1 MKIELEHISKRY
13 GRKEVL
19 KNVTLTAQSG
29 SCIGILG
36 GNGCGKSTLLSVLAG
51 IRKASSGSFIYKEDE
66 KEGLDLFKNRKV
78 RSSLIGYVPQGT
90 PLIEE
95 LSAKDNLLIF
105 YERRELERELERG
118 TLKLLGIDEY
128 IDVPVRKMSGGMKKR
143 LSIGCAV
150 ANHPRL
156 LILDEPSAA
165 LDLICK
171 QSIQRYLKAY
181 KRNGGAILLATHDE
195 EELKLCDTW
204 YILKNGVSIPYDYDG
219 DVARLIKKF

>member
-1 MKIELEHISKRY
+1 MKIELEHISKSY
-13 GRKEVL
+13 GRRNVL
-19 KNVTLTAQSG
+19 RDVSVTAESG
-29 SCIGILG
+29 MCTGILG

-51 IRKASSGSFIYKEDE
+51 IRKASSGSFLCDGKDV
-66 KEGLDLFKNRKV
+66 FKDHRL
-78 RSSLIGYVPQGT
+78 RSQIIGYVPQGT
-90 PLIEE
+90 PLVEE
-95 LSAKDNLLIF
+95 LSARDNLLIF
-105 YERRELERELERG
+105 YKAKELERELERG

-128 IDVPVRKMSGGMKKR
+128 INVPVRKMSGGMKKR

-171 QSIQRYLKAY
+171 QSIQGYLRAY

-195 EELKLCDTW
+195 EELKLCDKW
-204 YILKNGVSIPYDYDG
+204 YILKNGVAMPYNYDG
-219 DVARLIKKF
+219 DIAKLIRNF